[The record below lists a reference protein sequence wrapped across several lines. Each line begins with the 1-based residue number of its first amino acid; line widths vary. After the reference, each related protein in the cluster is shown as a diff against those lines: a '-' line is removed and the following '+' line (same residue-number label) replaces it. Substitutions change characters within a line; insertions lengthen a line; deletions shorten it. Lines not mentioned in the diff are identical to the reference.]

1 MILGDPDDRTLRQVE
16 REIMIPQKM
25 KEIAKKENCNKH
37 VVGWLKLL
45 FFKMLLFLKC
55 YFFLKCLC
63 L

>member
-45 FFKMLLFLKC
+45 FFLISLFITSCLFL
-55 YFFLKCLC
+55 Y
-63 L
+63 

>member
-1 MILGDPDDRTLRQVE
+1 MFLGDPHDRTLRQVE

-45 FFKMLLFLKC
+45 FF
-55 YFFLKCLC
+55 
-63 L
+63 